1 VVCLERERSTLA
13 LRLARQVA
21 AVYLRIDT
29 IERAFVAGEQAV
41 GLGEE
46 GYRVAYAVADDT
58 ELSSGSYSGMASTCL
73 ARLLYPPIAVEVV
86 APPRSSAW
94 CQGRRSRR
102 DARAAVP
109 GPN

>member
-1 VVCLERERSTLA
+1 MVCLERERSTQA

-29 IERAFVAGEQAV
+29 IERAIVAGEQAV

-58 ELSSGSYSGMASTCL
+58 ELSSGSDSEVEDL
-73 ARLLYPPIAVEVV
+73 VRIRPLYPTK
-86 APPRSSAW
+86 R
-94 CQGRRSRR
+94 
-102 DARAAVP
+102 
-109 GPN
+109 PN

>member
-29 IERAFVAGEQAV
+29 IERAIVAGEQAV
-41 GLGEE
+41 ALGEE

-58 ELSSGSYSGMASTCL
+58 ELSSGSIASFERCSQL
-73 ARLLYPPIAVEVV
+73 VRLTLNTY
-86 APPRSSAW
+86 R
-94 CQGRRSRR
+94 QSRR
-102 DARAAVP
+102 AVFAV
-109 GPN
+109 GP